1 MKTNL
6 PEIKILIQ
14 EADLIPA
21 EMTTQREQFLLCAS
35 GIKSITTA
43 DANSMAGQ
51 TVVEM
56 RKHVKEI
63 ESQRKERTKILDD
76 AKKLLMDFFGSH
88 NQPMIDQ
95 IDRLQKLGNNYI
107 EEQQRKV
114 AAEEKKRREEFE
126 AAQRA
131 QFALDDAARKAAE
144 QGSITQ
150 QMIANR
156 KLEAAKANVQAVIA
170 APEPVM
176 EKAKGQTTKQVLRY
190 EVTDIL
196 ALVKARPDL
205 CKIEAKASAINSTCH
220 PNLPI
225 PGLKLWFENVS
236 TYTTR

>member
-1 MKTNL
+1 MRRHIDIVCLAGSLLLTLGSPARAGPFEDAKAAYDRGDYATEL
-6 PEIKILIQ
+6 AILRPN
-14 EADLIPA
+14 AA
-21 EMTTQREQFLLCAS
+21 
-35 GIKSITTA
+35 
-43 DANSMAGQ
+43 AGQ
-51 TVVEM
+51 VWAQANLGDAYFRGLGVA
-56 RKHVKEI
+56 RD
-63 ESQRKERTKILDD
+63 ESL
-76 AKKLLMDFFGSH
+76 
-88 NQPMIDQ
+88 
-95 IDRLQKLGNNYI
+95 
-107 EEQQRKV
+107 
-114 AAEEKKRREEFE
+114 AASWF
-126 AAQRA
+126 
-131 QFALDDAARKAAE
+131 RKAAE